1 MTRLKWLFIGFV
13 AGAMFGAASAKYD
26 VAGPVKSKISGM
38 RGGCC
43 ADDESP
49 RARIDA
55 RPAASD
61 AAPAG
66 ETPAE

>member
-26 VAGPVKSKISGM
+26 VAGPVKAKIGGM

-43 ADDESP
+43 ADDEV
-49 RARIDA
+49 
-55 RPAASD
+55 
-61 AAPAG
+61 APAG
-66 ETPAE
+66 EPPVE